1 MPTRADVIVI
11 GGGQAGLA
19 TSRELGLA
27 GIDHLVLERDRI
39 GASWAGL
46 WDNFRLNT
54 PNWSVR
60 LPGLPYGGPEPD
72 AFASRAEM
80 VAHLERYRAEMDA
93 PVLEGVEVQALE
105 PRGEGFELSTS
116 DGPMSARSVVVCTG
130 AYQRALSPP
139 GTDGLPAHVTMLDT
153 RAYRNPA
160 MVPDG
165 DVLVVGSGQ
174 SGCQI
179 AEDLV
184 DAGRSV
190 ILSCGRAPWVP
201 RRIGDHDVFW
211 WVLETGFMSE
221 TVETLPTPA
230 ARLAANLTASGVD
243 GGHDLHPRALQAKG
257 VTLAGRFAGAEDGRL
272 RFLDDLAESIE
283 WGDARYRDFS
293 RLVERFCAERGLE
306 APDLP
311 EPAPFV
317 EDPSPALRRTV
328 DRHHHLLGG
337 IPPRLLL
344 GPRGRW
350 VRSDGLPGTGRR
362 SQHRRP
368 RAVLRGRAF
377 PAYPQVVAALW
388 RGRGRRDRGR
398 RRHPAS
404 GHGRRPAHR
413 DRTVQDPRPSTSAS
427 PPK

>member
-27 GIDHLVLERDRI
+27 GIDHVVLERDRI

-60 LPGLPYGGPEPD
+60 LPGLPYGGPDPD

-93 PVLEGVEVQALE
+93 PVLEGVEVHTLE

-130 AYQRALSPP
+130 AYQRALAPP

-190 ILSCGRAPWVP
+190 VLSCGKAPWVP

-221 TVETLPTPA
+221 RVETLPTPA

-283 WGDARYRDFS
+283 WGDARYRDVS
-293 RLVERFCAERGLE
+293 RLVARFCAEHGLE

-311 EPAPFV
+311 EPAPFAAGA
-317 EDPSPALRRTV
+317 SPALDARSIGAIIFSGGFRPDYSWVKVAGGFDPMGFPAQVDGASTAVTGLFFVGVHFLRTRKSSLLCGV
-328 DRHHHLLGG
+328 GEDAAIVAGAVTRHLATG
-337 IPPRLLL
+337 
-344 GPRGRW
+344 
-350 VRSDGLPGTGRR
+350 GTGA
-362 SQHRRP
+362 P
-368 RAVLRGRAF
+368 G
-377 PAYPQVVAALW
+377 PNGP
-388 RGRGRRDRGR
+388 G
-398 RRHPAS
+398 P
-404 GHGRRPAHR
+404 
-413 DRTVQDPRPSTSAS
+413 TT
-427 PPK
+427 

>member
-1 MPTRADVIVI
+1 MSTRADVIVI

-93 PVLEGVEVQALE
+93 PVLEGVEVQALD

-130 AYQRALSPP
+130 AYQRALSSP

-221 TVETLPTPA
+221 RVETLPTPA

-257 VTLAGRFAGAEDGRL
+257 VTLAGRFAGVEDGRL

-293 RLVERFCAERGLE
+293 RLAQRFCAERGIE

-317 EDPSPALRRTV
+317 EDPSPSTDARSIGTIIFS
-328 DRHHHLLGG
+328 GG
-337 IPPRLLL
+337 FRPDYS
-344 GPRGRW
+344 W
-350 VRSDGLPGTGRR
+350 VHVAGAFDPMG
-362 SQHRRP
+362 
-368 RAVLRGRAF
+368 F
-377 PAYPQVVAALW
+377 PAQVDGASTAVPGLFFVGVHFLRTRKSSLLCGVGEDAAIVAGAVT
-388 RGRGRRDRGR
+388 
-398 RRHPAS
+398 RHLATDEAGAP
-404 GHGRRPAHR
+404 GPNGPGP
-413 DRTVQDPRPSTSAS
+413 TT
-427 PPK
+427 

>member
-1 MPTRADVIVI
+1 
-11 GGGQAGLA
+11 
-19 TSRELGLA
+19 
-27 GIDHLVLERDRI
+27 
-39 GASWAGL
+39 
-46 WDNFRLNT
+46 
-54 PNWSVR
+54 
-60 LPGLPYGGPEPD
+60 
-72 AFASRAEM
+72 
-80 VAHLERYRAEMDA
+80 
-93 PVLEGVEVQALE
+93 
-105 PRGEGFELSTS
+105 
-116 DGPMSARSVVVCTG
+116 MSARSVVVCTG

-221 TVETLPTPA
+221 RVETLPTPA

-257 VTLAGRFAGAEDGRL
+257 VTLAGRFAGVEDGRL

-317 EDPSPALRRTV
+317 ADPSPAIDARSIGTIIFSGGFRPDYSWVHVAGGFDPMGFPAQVDGASTAVPGLFFVGVHFLRTRKSSLLCGVGEDAAIVAGAVTRHLATGGGRRT
-328 DRHHHLLGG
+328 GTE
-337 IPPRLLL
+337 
-344 GPRGRW
+344 
-350 VRSDGLPGTGRR
+350 RSRTHDL
-362 SQHRRP
+362 
-368 RAVLRGRAF
+368 A
-377 PAYPQVVAALW
+377 
-388 RGRGRRDRGR
+388 R
-398 RRHPAS
+398 RRHPRNDPHGLCAVERFAADVLGMNGEHEGAMLVPLS
-404 GHGRRPAHR
+404 GLIPLGLAP
-413 DRTVQDPRPSTSAS
+413 
-427 PPK
+427 

>member
-60 LPGLPYGGPEPD
+60 LPGLHYGGPEPD

-139 GTDGLPAHVTMLDT
+139 GADGLPAHVTMLDT

-201 RRIGDHDVFW
+201 RRIGEHDVFW
-211 WVLETGFMSE
+211 WALETGFMSG
-221 TVETLPTPA
+221 TVETLPSPE
-230 ARLAANLTASGVD
+230 ARLVAQLTASGVN

-257 VTLAGRFAGAEDGRL
+257 VTLVGRFAGAEDGRL
-272 RFLDDLAESIE
+272 RFVDDLADSIA
-283 WGDARYRDFS
+283 WGDSRYRDFS
-293 RLVERFCAERGLE
+293 RLVERLCTERGLE
-306 APDLP
+306 VPDLP
-311 EPAPFV
+311 DPAPFV
-317 EDPSPALRRTV
+317 EDASPASDARSIGTIIFS
-328 DRHHHLLGG
+328 GG
-337 IPPRLLL
+337 FRPDYS
-344 GPRGRW
+344 W
-350 VRSDGLPGTGRR
+350 VHVTGGFD
-362 SQHRRP
+362 P
-368 RAVLRGRAF
+368 MGF
-377 PAYPQVVAALW
+377 PAQVDGASTAVPGLFFVGVHFLRTRKSSLLCGVGEDAAIVAGAVT
-388 RGRGRRDRGR
+388 
-398 RRHPAS
+398 RHLATDEAGAP
-404 GHGRRPAHR
+404 GPNGPGP
-413 DRTVQDPRPSTSAS
+413 TT
-427 PPK
+427 

>member
-27 GIDHLVLERDRI
+27 GVDHLVLERDRI

-60 LPGLPYGGPEPD
+60 LPGLPYGGPDAD

-93 PVLEGVEVQALE
+93 PVIEGVEVQTLE
-105 PRGEGFELSTS
+105 PRDEGFELFTS
-116 DGPMSARSVVVCTG
+116 NGPMSARSVVVCTG
-130 AYQRALSPP
+130 AYQRPLSPP
-139 GTDGLPAHVTMLDT
+139 GKDGLPAHMAMLDT

-165 DVLVVGSGQ
+165 VVLVVGSGQ

-211 WVLETGFMSE
+211 WALETGFMSG
-221 TVETLPTPA
+221 TVETLPSPE
-230 ARLAANLTASGVD
+230 ARLVAQLTASGVD

-257 VTLAGRFAGAEDGRL
+257 VTLVGRFGGTEDGQL
-272 RFLDDLAESIE
+272 RFDDDLADSIE

-293 RLVERFCAERGLE
+293 RLVERLCSERGLGVP
-306 APDLP
+306 ALPDP
-311 EPAPFV
+311 PPFV
-317 EDPSPALRRTV
+317 ADPSTLV
-328 DRHHHLLGG
+328 DARSIGTIIFSGG
-337 IPPRLLL
+337 FRPDYS
-344 GPRGRW
+344 W
-350 VRSDGLPGTGRR
+350 VHVTGGFD
-362 SQHRRP
+362 P
-368 RAVLRGRAF
+368 MGF
-377 PAYPQVVAALW
+377 PAQVDGASTAVPGLFFVGVHFLRTRKSSLLCGVGEDAEIVAGAIT
-388 RGRGRRDRGR
+388 
-398 RRHPAS
+398 RHLAT
-404 GHGRRPAHR
+404 GGGGGA
-413 DRTVQDPRPSTSAS
+413 
-427 PPK
+427 

>member
-19 TSRELGLA
+19 TSRELGSA

-60 LPGLPYGGPEPD
+60 LPGLPYGGPDPD
-72 AFASRAEM
+72 GFASRAEM

-93 PVLEGVEVQALE
+93 PVLEGVEVHTLE

-130 AYQRALSPP
+130 AYQRALTPP

-211 WVLETGFMSE
+211 WALETGFMSGA
-221 TVETLPTPA
+221 VETLPSPE
-230 ARLAANLTASGVD
+230 ARLVAQLTASGVD
-243 GGHDLHPRALQAKG
+243 GGHDLHPRSLRAKG
-257 VTLAGRFAGAEDGRL
+257 VTLVGRFEGAEDGRL
-272 RFLDDLAESIE
+272 RFVDDLADSIA

-293 RLVERFCAERGLE
+293 GLVQRLVAERGLE
-306 APDLP
+306 TPDLP
-311 EPAPFV
+311 DPAPFV
-317 EDPSPALRRTV
+317 
-328 DRHHHLLGG
+328 
-337 IPPRLLL
+337 
-344 GPRGRW
+344 
-350 VRSDGLPGTGRR
+350 
-362 SQHRRP
+362 
-368 RAVLRGRAF
+368 
-377 PAYPQVVAALW
+377 
-388 RGRGRRDRGR
+388 
-398 RRHPAS
+398 
-404 GHGRRPAHR
+404 
-413 DRTVQDPRPSTSAS
+413 QDAS
-427 PPK
+427 PPVDAGSIGSIIFSGGFRPDYSWIHVAGGFDSMGFPAQVDGASTAASGLFFVGVHFLRTRKSSLLCGVGEDAAIVAGAVTRHLTTGGTGTPGPNGPGPTT

>member
-1 MPTRADVIVI
+1 
-11 GGGQAGLA
+11 
-19 TSRELGLA
+19 
-27 GIDHLVLERDRI
+27 
-39 GASWAGL
+39 
-46 WDNFRLNT
+46 
-54 PNWSVR
+54 
-60 LPGLPYGGPEPD
+60 
-72 AFASRAEM
+72 M

-116 DGPMSARSVVVCTG
+116 VGPMSARSVVVCTG

-184 DAGRSV
+184 DSGRSV

-221 TVETLPTPA
+221 RVETLPTPA
-230 ARLAANLTASGVD
+230 ARLAANLTA
-243 GGHDLHPRALQAKG
+243 
-257 VTLAGRFAGAEDGRL
+257 
-272 RFLDDLAESIE
+272 
-283 WGDARYRDFS
+283 
-293 RLVERFCAERGLE
+293 
-306 APDLP
+306 
-311 EPAPFV
+311 
-317 EDPSPALRRTV
+317 RR
-328 DRHHHLLGG
+328 
-337 IPPRLLL
+337 PPR
-344 GPRGRW
+344 
-350 VRSDGLPGTGRR
+350 
-362 SQHRRP
+362 
-368 RAVLRGRAF
+368 
-377 PAYPQVVAALW
+377 
-388 RGRGRRDRGR
+388 
-398 RRHPAS
+398 
-404 GHGRRPAHR
+404 HGRSAAITRHLATDGPAHR

>member
-27 GIDHLVLERDRI
+27 GVDHLVLERDRI

-60 LPGLPYGGPEPD
+60 LPGLPYGGPDPD

-93 PVLEGVEVQALE
+93 PVLEGVEVHTLE
-105 PRGEGFELSTS
+105 PRGEGFDLSTS

-130 AYQRALSPP
+130 AYQRALAPP

-165 DVLVVGSGQ
+165 VVLVVGSGQ

-179 AEDLV
+179 AEDLS

-211 WVLETGFMSE
+211 WALETGFMSG
-221 TVETLPTPA
+221 TVETLPSPE
-230 ARLAANLTASGVD
+230 ARLVAQLTASGVD

-257 VTLAGRFAGAEDGRL
+257 VTLVGRFAGAEDGQL
-272 RFLDDLAESIE
+272 RFVDDLAESIA

-293 RLVERFCAERGLE
+293 GLVERLCAERGLE
-306 APDLP
+306 VPDLP
-311 EPAPFV
+311 EPGTVRGGPVVVRGRA
-317 EDPSPALRRTV
+317 V
-328 DRHHHLLGG
+328 DRLDHLLGRV
-337 IPPRLLL
+337 PPRLLL
-344 GPRGRW
+344 GSGDRW
-350 VRSDGLPGTGRR
+350 VRLRWASRHRSTEPAPPSPGCSSWACISCVPASRR
-362 SQHRRP
+362 CSVAWARTPRSWPAPSPGIWP
-368 RAVLRGRAF
+368 RAAR
-377 PAYPQVVAALW
+377 
-388 RGRGRRDRGR
+388 
-398 RRHPAS
+398 
-404 GHGRRPAHR
+404 AHR

>member
-27 GIDHLVLERDRI
+27 GIDHVVLERDRI

-60 LPGLPYGGPEPD
+60 LPGLPYGGPDPD

-93 PVLEGVEVQALE
+93 PVLEGVEVHALE
-105 PRGEGFELSTS
+105 PRGEGFDLSTS

-130 AYQRALSPP
+130 AYQRALAPP

-153 RAYRNPA
+153 RAYRNPT

-165 DVLVVGSGQ
+165 VVLVVGSGQ

-211 WVLETGFMSE
+211 WALETGFMSGR
-221 TVETLPTPA
+221 VETLPSPA
-230 ARLAANLTASGVD
+230 ARLAAQLTASGVD

-257 VTLAGRFAGAEDGRL
+257 VTLAGRFAGAENGQL

-283 WGDARYRDFS
+283 WGDARTATSPGWLRGSAPNTASKPRTCPS
-293 RLVERFCAERGLE
+293 RHRSRRVRRRPSTHGRSAPSSSRE
-306 APDLP
+306 ASAPTIPGSRWKLGSIRWGSRRRST
-311 EPAPFV
+311 EPAP
-317 EDPSPALRRTV
+317 PSPDCSSWASISSVRASHRCSAGWAKT
-328 DRHHHLLGG
+328 
-337 IPPRLLL
+337 PR
-344 GPRGRW
+344 
-350 VRSDGLPGTGRR
+350 S
-362 SQHRRP
+362 
-368 RAVLRGRAF
+368 
-377 PAYPQVVAALW
+377 W
-388 RGRGRRDRGR
+388 RGRSPGIWPRAAR
-398 RRHPAS
+398 
-404 GHGRRPAHR
+404 AHR

>member
-1 MPTRADVIVI
+1 MSTRADVIVI

-27 GIDHLVLERDRI
+27 GIDHLVLERDRL

-93 PVLEGVEVQALE
+93 PVLEGVEVQALD

-139 GTDGLPAHVTMLDT
+139 GTGGLPAHMTMLDT

-221 TVETLPTPA
+221 RVETLPTPA

-257 VTLAGRFAGAEDGRL
+257 VTLAGRFAGVEDGRL

-293 RLVERFCAERGLE
+293 RLAQRFCAERGIE

-317 EDPSPALRRTV
+317 EDPSPSTDARSIGTIIFS
-328 DRHHHLLGG
+328 GG
-337 IPPRLLL
+337 FRPDYS
-344 GPRGRW
+344 W
-350 VRSDGLPGTGRR
+350 VHVAGAFDPMG
-362 SQHRRP
+362 
-368 RAVLRGRAF
+368 F
-377 PAYPQVVAALW
+377 PAQVDGASTAVPGLFFVGVHFLRTRKSSLLCGVGEDAAIVAGAVT
-388 RGRGRRDRGR
+388 
-398 RRHPAS
+398 RHLATDEAGAP
-404 GHGRRPAHR
+404 GPNGPGP
-413 DRTVQDPRPSTSAS
+413 TT
-427 PPK
+427 

>member
-1 MPTRADVIVI
+1 M
-11 GGGQAGLA
+11 
-19 TSRELGLA
+19 A

-80 VAHLERYRAEMDA
+80 VAHLERYRTEMDA

-105 PRGEGFELSTS
+105 PRGDGFELSTS

-211 WVLETGFMSE
+211 WALETGFMS
-221 TVETLPTPA
+221 
-230 ARLAANLTASGVD
+230 
-243 GGHDLHPRALQAKG
+243 
-257 VTLAGRFAGAEDGRL
+257 
-272 RFLDDLAESIE
+272 
-283 WGDARYRDFS
+283 
-293 RLVERFCAERGLE
+293 
-306 APDLP
+306 
-311 EPAPFV
+311 
-317 EDPSPALRRTV
+317 
-328 DRHHHLLGG
+328 
-337 IPPRLLL
+337 
-344 GPRGRW
+344 
-350 VRSDGLPGTGRR
+350 GT
-362 SQHRRP
+362 
-368 RAVLRGRAF
+368 
-377 PAYPQVVAALW
+377 
-388 RGRGRRDRGR
+388 
-398 RRHPAS
+398 
-404 GHGRRPAHR
+404 
-413 DRTVQDPRPSTSAS
+413 
-427 PPK
+427 

>member
-139 GTDGLPAHVTMLDT
+139 GTDGLPAHVMMLDT

-211 WVLETGFMSE
+211 WALETGFMSG
-221 TVETLPTPA
+221 TVETLPSPE
-230 ARLAANLTASGVD
+230 ARLVAQLTASGVN

-257 VTLAGRFAGAEDGRL
+257 VTLVGRFAGAEDGRL
-272 RFLDDLAESIE
+272 RFVDNLADSIA

-293 RLVERFCAERGLE
+293 QLVERLSTERSLE
-306 APDLP
+306 VPDLP
-311 EPAPFV
+311 DPAPFV
-317 EDPSPALRRTV
+317 EDASSASDARSIGTIIFSGGFRPDYSWVHVAGGFDP
-328 DRHHHLLGG
+328 LG
-337 IPPRLLL
+337 
-344 GPRGRW
+344 
-350 VRSDGLPGTGRR
+350 
-362 SQHRRP
+362 
-368 RAVLRGRAF
+368 F
-377 PAYPQVVAALW
+377 PAQVDGASTAVPGLFFVGVHFLRTRKSSLLCGVGEDAAIVAVAVT
-388 RGRGRRDRGR
+388 
-398 RRHPAS
+398 RHLATDEAGAP
-404 GHGRRPAHR
+404 GPNGPGP
-413 DRTVQDPRPSTSAS
+413 TT
-427 PPK
+427 

>member
-1 MPTRADVIVI
+1 MPRRADVIVV

-27 GIDHLVLERDRI
+27 GVDHLVLERDRI

-60 LPGLPYGGPEPD
+60 LPGLPYGGSEPD

-93 PVLEGVEVQALE
+93 PVLEGVEVHTLE
-105 PRGEGFELSTS
+105 PLGEGFELSTS
-116 DGPMSARSVVVCTG
+116 GGPMFARSVVVCTG
-130 AYQRALSPP
+130 AYQRALAPP

-165 DVLVVGSGQ
+165 LVLVVGSGQ

-211 WVLETGFMSE
+211 WALETGFMSG
-221 TVETLPTPA
+221 TVDTLPSPE
-230 ARLAANLTASGVD
+230 ARLVAQLTASGVD

-257 VTLAGRFAGAEDGRL
+257 VTLVGRFSGAEDGQL
-272 RFLDDLAESIE
+272 RFVDDLAESIA
-283 WGDARYRDFS
+283 WGDARYGDFS
-293 RLVERFCAERGLE
+293 RLVERLCTERGLAVPE
-306 APDLP
+306 LPD
-311 EPAPFV
+311 PAPFV
-317 EDPSPALRRTV
+317 ADPSPSVDARSIGTV
-328 DRHHHLLGG
+328 IFSGG
-337 IPPRLLL
+337 FRPDYSWIH
-344 GPRGRW
+344 
-350 VRSDGLPGTGRR
+350 VTGGFD
-362 SQHRRP
+362 QM
-368 RAVLRGRAF
+368 GF
-377 PAYPQVVAALW
+377 PAQVDGASTAVPGLFFVGVHFLRTRKSSLLCGVGEDAAIVA
-388 RGRGRRDRGR
+388 GGVT
-398 RRHPAS
+398 RHLATGGGGAP
-404 GHGRRPAHR
+404 GPNGPGP
-413 DRTVQDPRPSTSAS
+413 TT
-427 PPK
+427 